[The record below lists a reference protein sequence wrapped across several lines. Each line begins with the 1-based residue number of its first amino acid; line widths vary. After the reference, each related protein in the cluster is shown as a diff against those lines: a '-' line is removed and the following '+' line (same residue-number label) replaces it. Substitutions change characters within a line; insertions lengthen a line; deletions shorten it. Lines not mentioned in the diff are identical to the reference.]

1 MKTPPPPIWGMP
13 LEEDDYDGTEEFYNH
28 KSAMQQLKAKKEKE
42 LADLEKSGRK
52 TESQRAKILKL
63 KRRVVYT
70 YEYEDPSDNEKDD
83 TTVKKEKQSKGPI
96 LVLNKANLS

>member
-13 LEEDDYDGTEEFYNH
+13 LEEDDYDGTEDFYNH
-28 KSAMQQLKAKKEKE
+28 RSAMQQLKEKKEKE
-42 LADLEKSGRK
+42 LVELEKSGRK

-70 YEYEDPSDNEKDD
+70 YEYDDPSDNEKDD
-83 TTVKKEKQSKGPI
+83 EVKQER
-96 LVLNKANLS
+96 

>member
-13 LEEDDYDGTEEFYNH
+13 LEEDDYDGTEDFYNH
-28 KSAMQQLKAKKEKE
+28 RSAMQQLKEKKEKE
-42 LADLEKSGRK
+42 LVELEKSGRK

-70 YEYEDPSDNEKDD
+70 YEYDDPSDNEKGDEVTQD
-83 TTVKKEKQSKGPI
+83 RQSRGPI